1 MKLVKTAIIFI
12 IFLTFQLHSV
22 IPMFYGA
29 RSLSLAYSSSSFNY
43 DFNSVYLNPGLLSGF
58 GYFISGYQIQ
68 SDYSSYKGFSDS
80 LADILQTDL
89 TNFESLGIN
98 SKEAVHTKLDQLFKS
113 KHGMYGFL
121 SSSTGA
127 AFKRYGFA
135 VSFVNLAVVNPERTS
150 ILDTDIDLIT
160 GDDLKYLNMS
170 ITGLSYTQYSLSYS
184 LDVTKEISLGV
195 TVHYLSGKVSEFS
208 IPLINDQF
216 ASSSTEKDY
225 LKYGWNGA
233 ENNFGIF
240 LADFSLSAVIS
251 PMFRASIILKN
262 YKDPVIEF
270 DSGEIE
276 LSQRFIAAV
285 SFRPDQ
291 RTGIFIDVD
300 IKKSDMYLNGEDI
313 QPVSLGLERSF
324 FNGRFFAR
332 VGIMSDLTEKY
343 LFGGK
348 GKLFYG
354 FGLGVYINKVLIDAG
369 LGIGGDGKVSSIAVS
384 GFFIVK

>member
-1 MKLVKTAIIFI
+1 
-12 IFLTFQLHSV
+12 
-22 IPMFYGA
+22 MFYGA